1 MSEHT
6 DGKPL
11 DRALELLQQP
21 PAEPDVRHGYLDLLG
36 GEAPRSSGRVQNAW
50 LSGTGSAI
58 YDGLLRAGFAL
69 RERVRPHTGQ
79 GVLAFLDV
87 PQRLGTTAGSAVL
100 DVGSGPGNI
109 TRGIG
114 RSLGESGFVVGIDV
128 SPAMLERAV
137 SSTTASNVVYAR
149 ADASELPFR
158 DATMDAVSCS
168 ACLQLLPDPFAAIGE
183 MRRVLRPGGRIALT
197 APGGM
202 TGVLG
207 KVTDALGRAG
217 DVHLFEP
224 GALRQA
230 LQERGFSEIND
241 RSTAVLHVLDA
252 TKPA

>member
-6 DGKPL
+6 DRKPL
-11 DRALELLQQP
+11 DRTLGLLDRT
-21 PAEPDVRHGYLDLLG
+21 PAEPEPRNGYLDLLG
-36 GEAPRSSGRVQNAW
+36 DEAPRSSGRVQTAW
-50 LSGTGSAI
+50 LSGTGSMI
-58 YDGLLRAGFAL
+58 YDNLLRAGFGL
-69 RERVRPHTGQ
+69 RERLRPQAGQ

-87 PQRLGTTAGSAVL
+87 PQRLGNGPDSAVL

-109 TRGIG
+109 TRGIA
-114 RSLGESGFVVGIDV
+114 RSLDGSGFVVGIDV

-137 SSTTASNVVYAR
+137 DNTSESNVVYAR
-149 ADASELPFR
+149 ADAAELPFR

-168 ACLQLLPDPFAAIGE
+168 ACLQLLPDPFAAIDE

-202 TGVLG
+202 TGALG

-217 DVHLFEP
+217 EIRLFEP
-224 GALRQA
+224 GSLRQA
-230 LQERGFSEIND
+230 LRERGFEDVTD
-241 RSTAVLHVLDA
+241 RSTALLHVLDA